1 MKKSILN
8 LIWWFAAPFI
18 VTFFYI
24 ILISSNIPS
33 FSVYTLVRLNIFL
46 IALPLFVYWT
56 SGLYLKKDFHRR
68 EQIAVSIL
76 LISMIFAYFLDI
88 QKFDNWVIITYLVFF
103 LSVLQVFIFS
113 FFKLNQYIS
122 LLASFLIVVL
132 IMMILLQKDF
142 YIIIVILLV
151 FSGLLMYLFVDNEI
165 DNSKNVYL
173 SYGIGFLSTLIF
185 TGLVFLLEKMNLF
198 EIISITH

>member
-8 LIWWFAAPFI
+8 FIWWFSTPFI

-24 ILISSNIPS
+24 ILISSNIRS
-33 FSVYTLVRLNIFL
+33 FSVFSLLRLNIFL

-68 EQIAVSIL
+68 EQISVAVL
-76 LISMIFAYFLDI
+76 LISMVFAFLSDI
-88 QKFDNWVIITYLVFF
+88 IKLDNWVIITYLVFF

-132 IMMILLQKDF
+132 IMMVLLQKDF
-142 YIIIVILLV
+142 YMIIVILLV
-151 FSGLLMYLFVDNEI
+151 FSGLLMYLFVDNEV
-165 DNSKNVYL
+165 DNSRNVYL
-173 SYGIGFLSTLIF
+173 SYGIGFISTLIF
-185 TGLVFLLEKMNLF
+185 TGLAFLFDNYLLH
-198 EIISITH
+198 IL